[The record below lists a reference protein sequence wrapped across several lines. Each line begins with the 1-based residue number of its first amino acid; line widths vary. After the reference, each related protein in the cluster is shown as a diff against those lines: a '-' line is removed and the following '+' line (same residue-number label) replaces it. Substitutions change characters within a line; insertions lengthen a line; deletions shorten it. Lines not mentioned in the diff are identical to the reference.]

1 MSFGSAP
8 LLDMRVVCQS
18 LRTHMDGFEQKDW
31 SKIWAETQRNLFQ
44 VWIEGKGMP
53 PPAAANAANDTAP
66 EGLQQV
72 NGLIKRA
79 MEGWAA
85 LMQSSSTQQAGQE
98 GFDLPGLKKLFD
110 PAEWNKALASNVDLS
125 LERLTEG
132 PTYATLTDL
141 DRKVVNAQKLLLQRA
156 KDIEAYRVVVQA
168 AWDRAQEQF
177 LQAVND
183 AHAPPLKTGRAV
195 LDLWLGTV
203 NHALIEMHHRPEFL
217 EAQRR
222 MTRSAAEY
230 RLQERELAEV
240 FCEANHLPTRTEMDE
255 MQRTVHELRREVRA
269 LKRRLGEASAEPPAL
284 RPARKRGNVRS
295 DEKQS

>member
-1 MSFGSAP
+1 MN
-8 LLDMRVVCQS
+8 
-18 LRTHMDGFEQKDW
+18 E
-31 SKIWAETQRNLFQ
+31 
-44 VWIEGKGMP
+44 
-53 PPAAANAANDTAP
+53 
-66 EGLQQV
+66 
-72 NGLIKRA
+72 LIKRS

-85 LMQSSSTQQAGQE
+85 LAQLSLPQQAGQE

-240 FCEANHLPTRTEMDE
+240 FCEANHVPTRTEMDE
-255 MQRTVHELRREVRA
+255 MQRTVHEQRREVRA
-269 LKRRLGEASAEPPAL
+269 LKRRLGEASAEPPAP
-284 RPARKRGNVRS
+284 RPARKRASVRR

>member
-1 MSFGSAP
+1 MNW
-8 LLDMRVVCQS
+8 
-18 LRTHMDGFEQKDW
+18 FEQKDW
-31 SKIWAETQRNLFQ
+31 SKIWAENQKNMFQ
-44 VWIEGKGMP
+44 SWIEGKGMP
-53 PPAAANAANDTAP
+53 PATGASAADDAAP
-66 EGLQQV
+66 EGLQQM
-72 NGLIKRA
+72 NELIKRS

-85 LMQSSSTQQAGQE
+85 LAQLSLPQQAGPE

-141 DRKVVNAQKLLLQRA
+141 DRKVVNAQKLWLQRA

-168 AWDRAQEQF
+168 AWNRAQEQF
-177 LQAVND
+177 MEAVND
-183 AHAPPLKTGRAV
+183 AQAPPLKSGRAV
-195 LDLWLGTV
+195 LDLWLSTV

-240 FCEANHLPTRTEMDE
+240 FCEANHIPTRTEMDE

-269 LKRRLGEASAEPPAL
+269 LKRRLGEGSAEPAPTP
-284 RPARKRGNVRS
+284 RPARKRSSARGE
-295 DEKQS
+295 EKQS